1 MLYDISLYIISHN
14 IIERMFPMAY
24 SGGPMTEAMY
34 YVLLALMN
42 PNHGYQ
48 LMNAIT
54 EVSNGRVHMGPGTL
68 YGVLSRM
75 QKDGL
80 ITLTEDDG
88 RRKIYS
94 ITADGEQAL
103 SIEYSRLMAL
113 VRDGKILKEGD
124 ENE

>member
-1 MLYDISLYIISHN
+1 MPYN
-14 IIERMFPMAY
+14 
-24 SGGPMTEAMY
+24 GGPMTEAMY

-54 EVSNGRVHMGPGTL
+54 KVSNGRLNMGPGTL

-80 ITLTEDDG
+80 ISLAKDDG
-88 RRKIYS
+88 RRKTYR
-94 ITADGEQAL
+94 ITTDGEQAL
-103 SIEYSRLMAL
+103 RIEYNRLMAL
-113 VRDGKILKEGD
+113 IRDGQIIEEGD
-124 ENE
+124 EGE